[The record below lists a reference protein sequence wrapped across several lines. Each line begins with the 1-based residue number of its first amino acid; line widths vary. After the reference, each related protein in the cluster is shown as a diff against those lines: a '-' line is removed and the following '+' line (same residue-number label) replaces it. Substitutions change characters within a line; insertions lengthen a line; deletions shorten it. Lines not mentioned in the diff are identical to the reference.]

1 MRLARRGY
9 RWPLGV
15 RGFWFAFFNSLIPWS
30 SKSCLRLMGPPWAG
44 ILLSRGGQ
52 GHLYPSLARSP
63 FQDEAGGAFP
73 LIPAFLTRQPA
84 LPLGPQ
90 FQM

>member
-1 MRLARRGY
+1 
-9 RWPLGV
+9 
-15 RGFWFAFFNSLIPWS
+15 
-30 SKSCLRLMGPPWAG
+30 MGPPWAG